1 MPGQSIFGF
10 VPVSRRAGGLE
21 IMLEFP
27 GTNIPVSRRAGG
39 LEIGDRPGSDV
50 DPVSR
55 RAGGLENPV
64 ERRNP

>member
-1 MPGQSIFGF
+1 
-10 VPVSRRAGGLE
+10 
-21 IMLEFP
+21 MLEFP